1 MIKKEAKK
9 FLLTVECTVTLLW
22 EWMKTGLFL

>member
-1 MIKKEAKK
+1 MIKKEVKE
-9 FLLTVECTVTLLW
+9 FSLTVECTVTLLW